1 LEAFLQQDEQSPA
14 NKNTKCILPWIHQY
28 GDLSGQYG
36 LCCFTLNHD
45 SNLFGKGLSPLEA
58 FNSDPIRSAR
68 LEMLAG
74 KQPKACK
81 VCYDWEEEGI
91 ESHRQR
97 MNQRFQN
104 YSKLYNTT
112 LEDGTIT
119 TPPIYLDFRFG
130 NLCNFSCRMC
140 GSYASS
146 SWSKEEKYH
155 GTLKQNA
162 PNSYD
167 FWTDNDNF
175 WTDIDKIKTYI
186 RELYFAGGEPFVQEG
201 HYKMLQFLVDN
212 NCSKNIDLSYNT
224 NLSYNGNFKGYDI
237 EKLWSSFKS
246 VDLWP
251 SIEGFDE
258 KAEYGR
264 KGLDIVLFK
273 KNAERFSKYIKTY
286 SLVSNVYSITSNLEL
301 IKWIKTTNKS
311 FNITNLVNPDYLST
325 TILSKDIKKQVLQTY
340 REELYNIPNLSEY
353 ETKSILSSLRYMNSK
368 DDSHLQ
374 DKFKKINTRSDL
386 YRNES
391 FEVTFSELAEWYKN
405 I

>member
-1 LEAFLQQDEQSPA
+1 MEVSLQQDERFPA
-14 NKNTKCILPWIHQY
+14 NKDTKCILPWIHQY

-97 MNQRFQN
+97 MNQRFHN
-104 YSKLYNTT
+104 YSKLYSTT
-112 LEDGTIT
+112 LDNGTIT

-146 SWSKEEKYH
+146 SWSKEDKHH

-167 FWTDNDNF
+167 PWTEDEKFWND
-175 WTDIDKIKTYI
+175 IEMIKKYI
-186 RELYFAGGEPFVQEG
+186 RVLYFAGGEPFVQEG

-224 NLSYNGNFKGYDI
+224 NLSYKGSFKGYDI

-246 VDLWP
+246 IDLWP
-251 SIEGFDE
+251 SIEGFN
-258 KAEYGR
+258 KRAEYGR
-264 KGLDIVLFK
+264 KGLDIELFK
-273 KNAERFSKYIKTY
+273 KNAERFSKYITSY
-286 SLVSNVYSITSNLEL
+286 SLVSSIYSITSNIEL
-301 IKWIKTTNKS
+301 IKWIKIHKKS
-311 FNITNLVNPDYLST
+311 FNITNLVNPPYQST
-325 TILSKDIKKQVLQTY
+325 TVLPTDLKKDIVQKYRLQIS
-340 REELYNIPNLSEY
+340 EIQDLSEH
-353 ETKSILSSLRYMNSK
+353 ETKNIIGSLKYMNSR

-374 DKFKKINTRSDL
+374 KRFKQINTRSDL

-391 FEVTFSELAEWYKN
+391 FEAIFPELAEWYIN